1 MRRQEETPYV
11 SFGGRFGEGAMTG
24 SALRTDPGLS
34 TAAFFALAHA
44 RLSLDAPEALTNPHV
59 IPRLDD
65 DNANPEL
72 IAAITAMRPIRTA
85 AVLVPIIARAEPTVL
100 FTQRTAHLSDHAGEV
115 SFPGGKIDA
124 ADNSPVAAALREAE
138 EEVSLDRQFVEPIGY
153 LDVHVTPSG
162 YRILP
167 VLARVHEGF
176 SLHFNRGEV
185 NDTFEAPLAFLMTA
199 QNHRREKAEWNGL
212 TTSVYAIPF
221 NDRKIW
227 GVTAGIVRN
236 LWERICRD

>member
-1 MRRQEETPYV
+1 
-11 SFGGRFGEGAMTG
+11 MTG
-24 SALRTDPGLS
+24 SAPRSDPGLS

-44 RLSLDAPEALTNPHV
+44 RLSLDGPEALTNPHF

-65 DNANPEL
+65 DDADPEL
-72 IAAITAMRPIRTA
+72 IAAIAAMRPIRTA

-100 FTQRTAHLSDHAGEV
+100 FTQRTAHLSDHAGEI

-124 ADNSPVAAALREAE
+124 ADISPAAAALREAE
-138 EEVSLDRQFVEPIGY
+138 EEVSLDRRFVEPIGY
-153 LDVHVTPSG
+153 LDVQITPSG

-185 NDTFEAPLAFLMTA
+185 NDTFEAPLAFLMA
-199 QNHRREKAEWNGL
+199 PQNHRREKAEWNGL

-227 GVTAGIVRN
+227 GVTAGILRN
-236 LWERICRD
+236 LWERIYRD